1 MQHLSVRLV
10 LLSSMLVLS
19 SAALADDTLV
29 VNVKANKKA
38 TPNESKP
45 LGTDRRPVLPADGG
59 DFLKQLNGVSGSRFG
74 GRGIEPIIRGQSQT
88 QVNVLLDGAYLHGG
102 CPNRMDPPT
111 SYAALE
117 TYEKVT
123 VEKGVQTLQH
133 GSGGSGGTV
142 LFERDTRSQID
153 PEDGL
158 SGKASLTGSTNGIKH
173 DLSVDVTKAS
183 EKGYVRV
190 FAQDREADN
199 YKDGD
204 GKEVKT
210 AYKHKQGGIVL
221 GVTPTENRTIEY
233 SYENND
239 FADALYP
246 GADMDSPIEKADI
259 HRLKYKDKF
268 NGKVSS
274 VDAELFV
281 SDVDHVMDN
290 YSLRTPAVGKPKMSV
305 PTTSKTEGG
314 KVALKSTV
322 GDTELTYGLN
332 VQNRERNATLKNIT
346 SGNDASVM
354 WPGATTDQTGV
365 FAEAEAKVGDVGKLK
380 YGMRIDQVKADASR
394 ADVAV
399 NIGGMPANPLRS
411 ANQNYAD
418 VYQGYDGKP
427 AADET
432 NVSGLLRYEKA
443 LNDNTTVFSGVSRTV
458 RTADETE
465 RYINKWA
472 GAADASSRWVG
483 NPNIKPEKHNQ
494 LDVGITQQLGKTRW
508 TGTVFADQVD
518 DFILRDKATGQAGI
532 KVANGMTVYRN
543 VDAKLHGIELG
554 AETKFTDK
562 VKLAA
567 DVAYV
572 KRTNTTDDRVIAQT
586 PPLSGKVQVDYNG
599 VKWGSGAR
607 VRFASGQS
615 QVDMLSGQDAGT
627 TSGYGVLDAYG
638 RYSVSKNTKVRFG
651 IDNVFDKTYAEHVSR
666 ANKDPFN
673 PQALRV
679 NEAGRTT
686 WLKLETEF

>member
-190 FAQDREADN
+190 FAQDREAGH
-199 YKDGD
+199 YEDGD
-204 GKEVKT
+204 GKEVKS

-221 GVTPTENRTIEY
+221 GATPTADRTIEY

-239 FADALYP
+239 FDDAWYP
-246 GADMDSPIEKADI
+246 GAGMDSPVEKADI

-268 NGKVSS
+268 NGKVES
-274 VDAELFV
+274 VDAEVYV
-281 SDVDHVMDN
+281 SNVEHVMDN
-290 YSLRTPAVGKPKMSV
+290 YSVRNPNLAVANRRSV
-305 PTTSKTEGG
+305 PTTSDTEGG
-314 KVALKSTV
+314 KLALKSRT
-322 GDTELTYGLN
+322 GNTELTYGVN
-332 VQNRERNATLKNIT
+332 VQNRTRNASMKNGT
-346 SGNDASVM
+346 GAEMFVL
-354 WPGATTDQTGV
+354 WPGAKTDQTGV
-365 FAEAEAKVGDVGKLK
+365 FVEADTALGETDKLK
-380 YGMRIDQVKADASR
+380 YGVRVDQVTAKATKANT
-394 ADVAV
+394 AGTMGA
-399 NIGGMPANPLRS
+399 GMIPNARYNT
-411 ANQNYAD
+411 
-418 VYQGYDGKP
+418 VYGYGATDKK
-427 AADET
+427 ET
-432 NVSGLLRYEKA
+432 NVGGLLRYEKS
-443 LNDNTTVFSGVSRTV
+443 LNADTTVFAGASRTV

-465 RYINKWA
+465 RYINNQGWT
-472 GAADASSRWVG
+472 G

-494 LDVGITQQLGKTRW
+494 LDLGISQQRGKVKW
-508 TGTVFADQVD
+508 TGTVFADKVD
-518 DFILRDKATGQAGI
+518 DFILRDQKMVG
-532 KVANGMTVYRN
+532 ANNTTYYRN
-543 VDAKLHGIELG
+543 VDADITGIELG
-554 AETKFTDK
+554 ASAKLMDK
-562 VKLAA
+562 VTLSGDIAH
-567 DVAYV
+567 VR
-572 KRTNTTDDRVIAQT
+572 RTNTTDNRAISQT
-586 PPLSGKVQVDYNG
+586 PADNGKVQLDYNG
-599 VKWGSGAR
+599 AKWGSGAR
-607 VRFASGQS
+607 VRFASNQ
-615 QVDMLSGQDAGT
+615 DRIDTLSGLDAGKT
-627 TSGYGVLDAYG
+627 PGYGVLDAYG
-638 RYSVSKNTKVRFG
+638 RYSISKNTKVRFG
-651 IDNVFDKTYAEHVSR
+651 VDNVFDKTYAEHVSR
-666 ANKDPFN
+666 RNADLVAN

>member
-239 FADALYP
+239 FDDALYP
-246 GADMDSPIEKADI
+246 GAGMDSPTEKADI

-268 NGKVSS
+268 NGKIES
-274 VDAELFV
+274 VDAEVYV
-281 SDVDHVMDN
+281 SNVEHVMDN
-290 YSLRTPAVGKPKMSV
+290 YSLRPQPGMKMSV
-305 PTTSKTEGG
+305 PTTSDTTGG
-314 KVALKSTV
+314 KLALKSTV
-322 GDTELTYGLN
+322 GNTEITYGVN
-332 VQNRERNATLKNIT
+332 VQNRERDAAMKNIT
-346 SGNDASVM
+346 AGGTVTNLM
-354 WPGATTDQTGV
+354 WPGAKTEQTGV
-365 FAEAEAKVGDVGKLK
+365 FAEAETKIGVADKLK
-380 YGMRIDQVKADASR
+380 YGVRVDQVKASISK
-394 ADVAV
+394 ADQRV
-399 NIGGMPANPLRS
+399 GMGMATRS
-411 ANQNYAD
+411 PNQNYAA
-418 VYQGYDGKP
+418 VNAAYDGDP
-427 AADET
+427 SADET
-432 NVSGLLRYEKA
+432 NVGALLRYEKS
-443 LNDNTTVFSGVSRTV
+443 LNEDTTVFAGASRTV

-465 RYINKWA
+465 RYLSNWSMNMTTMPPTNTSWI
-472 GAADASSRWVG
+472 G
-483 NPNIKPEKHNQ
+483 NPDLKPEKHNQ
-494 LDVGITQQLGKTRW
+494 FDLGVSQQRGKIRW
-508 TGTVFADQVD
+508 TGTVFADKVD
-518 DFILRDKATGQAGI
+518 DFILRDKLTAG
-532 KVANGMTVYRN
+532 AAAGAQTYRN
-543 VDAKLHGIELG
+543 VDADITGIELG
-554 AETKFTDK
+554 ASAKLTDK
-562 VKLAA
+562 VTLSGDIAH
-567 DVAYV
+567 VR
-572 KRTNTTDDRVIAQT
+572 RTNTTDNRAISQT
-586 PPLSGKVQVDYNG
+586 PADNGKVQLDYNG
-599 VKWGSGAR
+599 AKWGSGAR
-607 VRFASGQS
+607 VRFASNQ
-615 QVDMLSGQDAGT
+615 DRIDTLSGLDAGKT
-627 TSGYGVLDAYG
+627 PGYGVLDAYG
-638 RYSVSKNTKVRFG
+638 RYSISKNTKVRFG
-651 IDNVFDKTYAEHVSR
+651 VDNVFDKTYAEHVSR
-666 ANKDPFN
+666 RNADLVAN

>member
-239 FADALYP
+239 FDDALYP
-246 GADMDSPIEKADI
+246 GAGMDSPTEKADI

-268 NGKVSS
+268 NGKIES
-274 VDAELFV
+274 VDAEVYV
-281 SDVDHVMDN
+281 SNVEHVMDN
-290 YSLRTPAVGKPKMSV
+290 YSLRPQPGTKMSV
-305 PTTSKTEGG
+305 PTTSDTTGG
-314 KVALKSTV
+314 KLALKSTV
-322 GDTELTYGLN
+322 GNTEITYGVN
-332 VQNRERNATLKNIT
+332 VQNRERNATMKNVT
-346 SGNDASVM
+346 AGQDRFLLWPDAK
-354 WPGATTDQTGV
+354 TDQVGI
-365 FAEAEAKVGDVGKLK
+365 FAEAESKLSDTDKLK
-380 YGMRIDQVKADASR
+380 YGVRVDEVNASASKANAVL
-394 ADVAV
+394 ADGVA
-399 NIGGMPANPLRS
+399 ANTR
-411 ANQNYAD
+411 YTT
-418 VYQGYDGKP
+418 VYGYGATDKR
-427 AADET
+427 ET
-432 NVSGLLRYEKA
+432 NVGGLLRYEKS
-443 LNDNTTVFSGVSRTV
+443 LNQDTTLFTGLSRSV

-465 RYINKWA
+465 RYINNTNWT
-472 GAADASSRWVG
+472 G

-494 LDVGITQQLGKTRW
+494 LDLGISQQRGKVKW
-508 TGTVFADQVD
+508 TGTVFADKVD
-518 DFILRDKATGQAGI
+518 DFILRDQKMVG
-532 KVANGMTVYRN
+532 ANNTTYYRN
-543 VDAKLHGIELG
+543 VDADITGIELG
-554 AETKFTDK
+554 ASAKLTDK
-562 VKLAA
+562 VTLSGDIAH
-567 DVAYV
+567 VR
-572 KRTNTTDDRVIAQT
+572 RTNTTDNRAISQT
-586 PPLSGKVQVDYNG
+586 PADNGKVQLDYNG
-599 VKWGSGAR
+599 AKWGSGAR
-607 VRFASGQS
+607 VRFASNQ
-615 QVDMLSGQDAGT
+615 DRIDTLSGLDAGKT
-627 TSGYGVLDAYG
+627 PGYGVLDAYG
-638 RYSVSKNTKVRFG
+638 RYSISKNTKVRFG
-651 IDNVFDKTYAEHVSR
+651 VDNVFDKTYAEHVSR
-666 ANKDPFN
+666 RNADLVAN

>member
-190 FAQDREADN
+190 FAQDREAGH
-199 YKDGD
+199 YEDGD
-204 GKEVKT
+204 GKEVKS

-221 GVTPTENRTIEY
+221 GATPTADRTIEY

-239 FADALYP
+239 FDDAWYP
-246 GADMDSPIEKADI
+246 GAGMDSPVEKADI

-268 NGKVSS
+268 NGKVES
-274 VDAELFV
+274 VDAEVYLSEV
-281 SDVDHVMDN
+281 EHVMDN
-290 YSLRTPAVGKPKMSV
+290 FSVRMPERPIADRRSV
-305 PTTSKTEGG
+305 PTTSDTVGG
-314 KVALKSTV
+314 KLALKSHV
-322 GDTELTYGLN
+322 GNTDVTYGVN
-332 VQNRERNATLKNIT
+332 VQNRTRNASMKGGTGMDMYLLWP
-346 SGNDASVM
+346 DAK
-354 WPGATTDQTGV
+354 TDQTGLFV
-365 FAEAEAKVGDVGKLK
+365 EAETKLSDQGKLK
-380 YGMRIDQVKADASR
+380 YGARVDRVEASASKAGQNFA
-394 ADVAV
+394 
-399 NIGGMPANPLRS
+399 ANT
-411 ANQNYAD
+411 ANTK
-418 VYQGYDGKP
+418 YQKYYSGVTAQDTQGKT
-427 AADET
+427 EN
-432 NVSGLLRYEKA
+432 NVGALLRYEHA
-443 LNDNTTVFSGVSRTV
+443 LNENTQVFTGLSRTV

-465 RYINKWA
+465 RYLNN
-472 GAADASSRWVG
+472 GTWVG
-483 NPNIKPEKHNQ
+483 NPNIKPEKHHQ
-494 LDVGITQQLGKTRW
+494 LDLGISQQRGKVRW
-508 TGTVFADQVD
+508 TGSLFADKVD
-518 DFILRDKATGQAGI
+518 DFILRDKAAGQAGI
-532 KVANGMTVYRN
+532 KTADGATIYRN
-543 VDAKLHGIELG
+543 VDADITGIELG
-554 AETKFTDK
+554 ASAKLTDK
-562 VKLAA
+562 VTLSGDIAH
-567 DVAYV
+567 VR
-572 KRTNTTDDRVIAQT
+572 RTNTTDNRAISQT
-586 PPLSGKVQVDYNG
+586 PADNGKVQLDYNG
-599 VKWGSGAR
+599 AKWGSGAR
-607 VRFASGQS
+607 VRFASNQ
-615 QVDMLSGQDAGT
+615 DRIDTLSGLDAGKT
-627 TSGYGVLDAYG
+627 PGYGVLDAYG
-638 RYSVSKNTKVRFG
+638 RYSISKNTKVRFG
-651 IDNVFDKTYAEHVSR
+651 VDNVFDKTYAEHVSR
-666 ANKDPFN
+666 ADTINSTVNVPV
-673 PQALRV
+673 RV